1 MRIVVT
7 RPENTGKKTA
17 ALLHDMGHDAVLL
30 PLVEARHDIEA
41 ARLAVA
47 SPWASLTFTSAQALA
62 VLADAKIDL
71 RPFAKKPVFAVGQAT
86 ATAARH
92 AGFENIQTADG
103 YGESLA
109 RLIGEQIN
117 GSDGT
122 IAPLLYLAG
131 SPRSPALET
140 ALDGLGI
147 TYTTTECYRMLPIDW
162 SKDDLDALLV
172 AKPVDAVLLFSTE
185 TARLFFK
192 NIISDRYENELRHSH
207 FFCLSENVAAAV
219 PKAFSSNVHVSSL
232 PSQAGLL
239 DLLKSH

>member
-1 MRIVVT
+1 M
-7 RPENTGKKTA
+7 
-17 ALLHDMGHDAVLL
+17 
-30 PLVEARHDIEA
+30 
-41 ARLAVA
+41 
-47 SPWASLTFTSAQALA
+47 
-62 VLADAKIDL
+62 LADAGIDL

-86 ATAARH
+86 ATAAAQ

-109 RLIGEQIN
+109 RLIGEQMRASN
-117 GSDGT
+117 GA

-131 SPRSPALET
+131 FPRSSALET

-147 TYTTTECYRMLPIDW
+147 TYTTTESYRMQPMDW
-162 SKDDLDALLV
+162 SKDNLDALLV

-192 NIISDRYENELRHSH
+192 NIISDRYEEQLRHSH
-207 FFCLSENVAAAV
+207 FFCLSDNVAAAV

-239 DLLKSH
+239 DLLQSH